1 MCIACLSSS
10 SGIIEQ
16 AALSATDTARRCQQY
31 SKQLGCTGARN
42 VKCLVKCMLLLLCKA
57 ACHSWKLLIARVMQ
71 YWDDMSDQ
79 YRQAEGSLLP
89 LWKFYTERCKHKHVT
104 SLCWNPQYN
113 DLFAVGYGSFDFLH
127 QSSGLVCCYSL
138 KNPSY
143 PEYVFGTDSG
153 NAHELCMSAGIQCT
167 FAESKQPP
175 DQNCHL
181 HCHLNCH
188 LHVTAHAHPYCF
200 FSSMFTHMYQVANAA
215 YRVTC
220 FAACP

>member
-1 MCIACLSSS
+1 MRRLTAHTEVGQPILKVCL
-10 SGIIEQ
+10 
-16 AALSATDTARRCQQY
+16 
-31 SKQLGCTGARN
+31 
-42 VKCLVKCMLLLLCKA
+42 LV
-57 ACHSWKLLIARVMQ
+57 VQ

-113 DLFAVGYGSFDFLH
+113 DLFAVGFGSFDFLH

-153 NAHELCMSAGIQCT
+153 KGQAASSVFHRTCN
-167 FAESKQPP
+167 
-175 DQNCHL
+175 DL
-181 HCHLNCH
+181 HC
-188 LHVTAHAHPYCF
+188 VRTG
-200 FSSMFTHMYQVANAA
+200 
-215 YRVTC
+215 
-220 FAACP
+220 CPALLS